1 MHISERCRARALALT
16 LLLCASPV
24 SAADL
29 LFFQDSFETFG
40 SDGGLPIVQTNT
52 DWGSARL
59 SYLGVDTVQYFNL
72 SVGGDWVVRNMP
84 LGHEF
89 DDGTVESR
97 LYDFGLGSLGGT
109 TLSSVSYGFSIGDSL
124 LGGAPAETGTA
135 AVAPRLLT
143 GGNGQGPG
151 GQKPKPQPDPP
162 PVAAG
167 DEVASH
173 ASIKKPVNQQCGVN
187 QCVPAA
193 ASNSLQYLNTKFKLG
208 IADNLISI
216 PTLATAF
223 GTTVASGT
231 ADGWENRKKDY
242 FKANDI
248 PVSTLTVTK
257 LEDILKAIQK
267 GKDVELIVSP
277 QPGGTLGHAV
287 FVTGIWKL
295 KSGNWVLDIVHDTD
309 QKDMNKGLESQS
321 ILYDA
326 KTKTL
331 SGYAWV
337 TNRTI
342 SKFVVE
348 SPTAGGAKVPEPA
361 SWTMLILGFGL
372 LGGATRYQGRRACA
386 GAAQAREFV

>member
-1 MHISERCRARALALT
+1 MHIYELGWARPLALAL
-16 LLLCASPV
+16 LLSAAPGR
-24 SAADL
+24 AADL

-59 SYLGVDTVQYFNL
+59 SYLGVDAVQYFNL
-72 SVGGDWVVRNMP
+72 TVGGNWVVRNMP

-89 DDGTVESR
+89 DDGTLESR
-97 LYDFGLGSLGGT
+97 MYDFGLGSLGGST
-109 TLSSVSYGFSIGDSL
+109 IASVSYGFSMGRSL
-124 LGGAPAETGTA
+124 LDGAPLETATA

-151 GQKPKPQPDPP
+151 GQAPKPQPDPP

-167 DEVASH
+167 DQVVSH
-173 ASIKKPVNQQCGVN
+173 ASIKNPVNQQCGVN

-193 ASNSLQYLNTKFKLG
+193 ASNSLQYLNAKFKLN

-223 GTTVASGT
+223 GTTTESGT
-231 ADGWENRKKDY
+231 ANGWENKKKDF
-242 FKANDI
+242 FKANNV
-248 PVSTLTVTK
+248 PVSTVTVTK

-309 QKDMNKGLESQS
+309 QKDKNKGLESQS

-337 TNRTI
+337 TDRKI
-342 SKFVVE
+342 SEFVVE
-348 SPTAGGAKVPEPA
+348 SPSNTKVPEPA
-361 SWTMLILGFGL
+361 SWLMLILGFGL
-372 LGGATRYQGRRACA
+372 LGGTIRYRGHVQLSVSYA
-386 GAAQAREFV
+386 